1 MDEYTKTV
9 LEDEKTLDNS
19 RVASF
24 MASEMYKD
32 FFNALMTAIG
42 NSMKN
47 FEGACWRSAL
57 SDMRGAAYYAG
68 KYDAFGEISQRLKK
82 EYELAKWPIDNHDDD
97 ALREIGERV
106 RKDVE
111 KMFPQEEWHSRIEYN
126 KMMRFERAMSE
137 LLESYAR
144 EGFRLGK
151 EISKYGHVAGD
162 FNPEDFAELCR
173 DTFIPK
179 DYIGYVTNSCKPLQN
194 VEK

>member
-1 MDEYTKTV
+1 MGEYTKTG

-57 SDMRGAAYYAG
+57 SDMRSAAYYAG

-82 EYELAKWPIDNHDDD
+82 EYELAKWPIDNHDDN
-97 ALREIGERV
+97 AIREIDERV
-106 RKDVE
+106 RKDIE
-111 KMFPQEEWHSRIEYN
+111 NMFPHKEWHSRIEYD
-126 KMMRFERAMSE
+126 KMIRFEKAMSQ

-151 EISKYGHVAGD
+151 EVGKFGHAAAD
-162 FNPEDFAELCR
+162 FNPDDFAELCR
-173 DTFIPK
+173 DTFIPE
-179 DYIGYVTNSCKPLQN
+179 DYIDYVTNSCKPLQ
-194 VEK
+194 KP